1 MNTHIAERIRRLRKE
16 RGLSQAE
23 VASNLDISRP
33 SYIDIEKGKRE
44 LKLSQLMRLA
54 SILRIP
60 AEELQFDSAM
70 VATNDFPMPKLKQI
84 ILNCVRFGGAE
95 GDGKITKTKLA
106 KLVYLAEFKW
116 FYDQL
121 EPLTGFSYRRLAQG
135 PVPDA
140 YFRAIDELFDEKL
153 IDIKR
158 QGSAFMISLNE
169 AASNDLLTKAE
180 LATVKN
186 VSQKWRTS
194 NTQQIVD
201 FTHRQLPWKI
211 CRQGELIP
219 YELIIQ
225 EDPEN
230 VC

>member
-1 MNTHIAERIRRLRKE
+1 MNTHLAERIRKLRKE

-23 VASNLDISRP
+23 VASSLGISRP
-33 SYIDIEKGKRE
+33 SYIEIEKGKRE
-44 LKLSQLMRLA
+44 LKLSQLRMLA
-54 SILRIP
+54 SLLRIP

-70 VATNDFPMPKLKQI
+70 VAANDFPMPKLKQI
-84 ILNCVRFGGAE
+84 ILNCIGFGAAAN
-95 GDGKITKTKLA
+95 DGKITKTKLA
-106 KLVYLAEFKW
+106 KLVYLSEFKW

-121 EPLTGFSYRRLAQG
+121 QPLTGFSYRRLAQG
-135 PVPDA
+135 PVPDV

-169 AASNDLLTKAE
+169 TASNNLLTKDE
-180 LATVKN
+180 LATVKS

-201 FTHRQLPWKI
+201 FTHQQLPWKI
-211 CRQGELIP
+211 CRPGELIP

>member
-1 MNTHIAERIRRLRKE
+1 MNTHIAERIRRLRNE

-23 VASNLDISRP
+23 VASNLGISRP
-33 SYIDIEKGKRE
+33 SYIEIEKGKKE
-44 LKLSQLMRLA
+44 LKLSQLMMLA
-54 SILRIP
+54 SMLRIP

-70 VATNDFPMPKLKQI
+70 VATNDFSMPKLKQI
-84 ILNCVRFGGAE
+84 ILNCIRFGGATN
-95 GDGKITKTKLA
+95 DSKITKTKLA

-121 EPLTGFSYRRLAQG
+121 QPLTGFAYRRLAQG

-140 YFRAIDELFDEKL
+140 YFRAIDELFDEQL

-169 AASNDLLTKAE
+169 AAPRDLLTKDE
-180 LATVKN
+180 LATIKS
-186 VSQKWRTS
+186 VSQKWRPS

-201 FTHRQLPWKI
+201 FTHKQLPWKI
-211 CRQGELIP
+211 CRPGELIP

-230 VC
+230 VY